1 MGRVPSFRQI
11 LRSAKV
17 MNSALPDVPSRC
29 DEADA
34 LYGRETEGILSPR
47 EMNSPGTPGQDVGGV
62 TACTSVYWH
71 RSKDTIVDVT
81 GLIQS

>member
-1 MGRVPSFRQI
+1 
-11 LRSAKV
+11 
-17 MNSALPDVPSRC
+17 MNSALPDVLSHC
-29 DEADA
+29 DDGDA
-34 LYGRETEGILSPR
+34 LYGRETEGILS
-47 EMNSPGTPGQDVGGV
+47 PGQDVGGV